1 MIRFYSDFLLYIF
14 WRRIII
20 STFKEKNSLKKIDLR
35 SDTVTLPTD
44 EMREAMNNAD
54 VGDDVYQEDPTV
66 NQLEEL
72 AAKKMGKEAAL
83 FIPSGTMGNLIAV
96 LTHCQRGEE
105 IILEADSHIY
115 YYEVGGMSA
124 VAGVIPRLIIG
135 NKGILD
141 PQDIKKALR
150 DENLHYPKTT
160 LICLENTHNR
170 AGGTIIS
177 PKMVEK
183 ICQLAHQ
190 RNIQVHLDGARIF
203 NAAVAL
209 NIEPVLLTK
218 SVDSVMFCLSK
229 GLSAPVGSILAGSKE
244 FIQRARKN
252 RKMLGGGMRQAGIL
266 AAAGIIAIEN
276 MVERLEDD
284 HKNAQILGEGLTDI
298 GGIKVDLETI
308 QTNMVCFDL
317 RESGMDTYQFLPKLA
332 EYNILGSPRPPSKV
346 RLVTHYGISEDDI
359 YTTIKAIKEIVKN

>member
-1 MIRFYSDFLLYIF
+1 MSNLNKIF
-14 WRRIII
+14 NR
-20 STFKEKNSLKKIDLR
+20 KKIDLR

-44 EMREAMNNAD
+44 EMRDAMSNAE

-72 AAKKMGKEAAL
+72 AANKLGKEAAL
-83 FIPSGTMGNLIAV
+83 FVPSGTMGNLIAV
-96 LTHCQRGEE
+96 LTHCQRGDEVV
-105 IILEADSHIY
+105 LEMDSHIY

-124 VAGVIPRLIIG
+124 VAGVIPWLIVG
-135 NKGILD
+135 DKGIPD
-141 PQDIKKALR
+141 PQGIKRALR
-150 DENLHYPKTT
+150 DKNLHYPKTT

-170 AGGTIIS
+170 AGGTIIP
-177 PKMVEK
+177 PKVTEE

-190 RNIQVHLDGARIF
+190 RNIAVHLDGARIF
-203 NAAVAL
+203 NAAIAL
-209 NIEPVLLTK
+209 DVEPALLTK
-218 SVDSVMFCLSK
+218 NVDSVMFCLSK

-276 MVERLEDD
+276 MVERLEED
-284 HKNAQILGEGLTDI
+284 HKNAQILGEGLTDMN
-298 GGIKVDLETI
+298 GIKVDLETI
-308 QTNMVCFDL
+308 PTNMVYFDL
-317 RESGMDTYQFLPKLA
+317 QGSGMDTYQFLPKLA

-359 YTTIKAIKEIVKN
+359 YTTIKAIKEIVS

>member
-1 MIRFYSDFLLYIF
+1 MLYIF
-14 WRRIII
+14 WRWIII
-20 STFKEKNSLKKIDLR
+20 STFKEKINLKKIDLR

-44 EMREAMNNAD
+44 EMREAMNNAE

-66 NQLEEL
+66 NRLEEL
-72 AAKKMGKEAAL
+72 AAKKLGKEAAL
-83 FIPSGTMGNLIAV
+83 FVPSGTMGNLVAV

-170 AGGTIIS
+170 AGGTITPPEVI
-177 PKMVEK
+177 EK

-203 NAAVAL
+203 NAAIAL
-209 NIEPVLLTK
+209 SVEPALLTK
-218 SVDSVMFCLSK
+218 NVDSVMFCLSK

-266 AAAGIIAIEN
+266 AAAGIIALEQ
-276 MVERLEDD
+276 MMERLKED
-284 HKNAQILGEGLTDI
+284 HKNARILGEGLANI
-298 GGIKVDLETI
+298 SGIKVDLETI
-308 QTNMVCFDL
+308 QTNMVYFDL
-317 RESGMDTYQFLPKLA
+317 QESEMDTYQFLPRLA
-332 EYNILGSPRPPSKV
+332 KYNILGSPRPPTKV
-346 RLVTHYGISEDDI
+346 RLVTHYGISEEDI
-359 YTTIKAIKEIVKN
+359 YATIKAIKEIVS

>member
-1 MIRFYSDFLLYIF
+1 
-14 WRRIII
+14 
-20 STFKEKNSLKKIDLR
+20 LR

-44 EMREAMNNAD
+44 EMREAMNNAE

-72 AAKKMGKEAAL
+72 AANKVGKEAAL

-96 LTHCQRGEE
+96 LTHCQRGDEVIVE
-105 IILEADSHIY
+105 MDSHIY

-135 NKGILD
+135 NKGIPD
-141 PQDIKKALR
+141 PQDIKMALR

-170 AGGTIIS
+170 AGGTITPPEVI
-177 PKMVEK
+177 EE
-183 ICQLAHQ
+183 ICRLAHQ
-190 RNIQVHLDGARIF
+190 QNIQVHLDGARIF
-203 NAAVAL
+203 NAAIAL
-209 NIEPVLLTK
+209 NIQPALLTK
-218 SVDSVMFCLSK
+218 NVDSLMFCLSK

-266 AAAGIIAIEN
+266 AAAGIIALEQ
-276 MVERLEDD
+276 MMERLKED
-284 HKNAQILGEGLTDI
+284 HKNARILGEGLANI
-298 GGIKVDLETI
+298 SGIKVDLETV
-308 QTNMVCFDL
+308 QTNMVYFDL
-317 RESGMDTYQFLPKLA
+317 QESGMDTYQFLPKLA
-332 EYNILGSPRPPSKV
+332 KYNILGLPRPPTKV
-346 RLVTHYGISEDDI
+346 RLVTHYGISEEDI
-359 YTTIKAIKEIVKN
+359 YATIKAIKEIVRN